1 MTAKAAL
8 SRPIA
13 ISDVPPRGT
22 RVVIDA
28 DETARSALAK
38 QLKIPAVKRLT
49 ADLAVKPWGRSGLAV
64 TGRLEGKVTQVCVV
78 TVDPFD
84 VDIAEDVNLTF
95 VPEEE
100 MPSEEEIGSEFE
112 SDLDAPDVL
121 ENGVV
126 DLGTVIA
133 EFLALSLDPYPRK
146 PGAEFSPP
154 EESKVDAPSEGTYR
168 PFAGLE
174 NLVRRKDDENK

>member
-1 MTAKAAL
+1 MIAKLAL

-13 ISDVPPRGT
+13 ASDVPPRGT

-28 DETARSALAK
+28 DETARAALAK

-64 TGRLEGKVTQVCVV
+64 TGSLEGTVTQVCVV

-84 VDIAEDVNLTF
+84 VDIAEDINLTF
-95 VPEEE
+95 LPEEE

-112 SDLDAPDVL
+112 SDLDAPDLL

-126 DLGTVIA
+126 DLGAVIS

-146 PGAEFSPP
+146 PGAEFSSA
-154 EESKVDAPSEGTYR
+154 EESKADTASDNTYR

-174 NLVRRKDDENK
+174 SLVRRKDDENK